1 MVSPINFTI
10 NDSMTYGIPTNE
22 DCCRAFASQQ
32 DASLLEACFDIPG
45 FDLIEEAVC
54 IKEVYESTS
63 DTCETVTGTRQKVVD
78 TLGSVIGVTYDV
90 QDTSSTPLRC
100 CLAADDFVENV
111 QACDIETE

>member
-1 MVSPINFTI
+1 MVSPVNPTI
-10 NDSMTYGIPTNE
+10 NASMTYGNPTNE
-22 DCCRAFASQQ
+22 DCCRAFASQE

-63 DTCETVTGTRQKVVD
+63 DTCETVTGTRQKFEL
-78 TLGSVIGVTYDV
+78 LGSVIGVTYDV

-100 CLAADDFVENV
+100 CLASDDFVENV